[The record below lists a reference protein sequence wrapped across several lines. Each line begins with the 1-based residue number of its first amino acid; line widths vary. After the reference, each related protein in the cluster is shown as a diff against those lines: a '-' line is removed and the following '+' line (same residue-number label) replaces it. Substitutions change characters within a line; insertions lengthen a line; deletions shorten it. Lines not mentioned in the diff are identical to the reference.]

1 MRPSRCTRVK
11 VIRVEVSQNIVHART
26 TGWMT
31 STRPGKLRDFGLQPR
46 RSNPRS
52 RNLFWALGVKSTWF
66 LNFGGQAKC
75 KLVLVVDSWPSLVV
89 FGVVIP
95 LWVRNMNKSDESCL
109 SSFFFEIAQS
119 LITFLIAGNL
129 TECVQVQL
137 TWKLSRFFDTWR
149 EAQFSSPIPVVPSL
163 KKLKKK
169 KRKEKKRKEKKTVHS
184 TNEDWS
190 WKISPS
196 LCWTFRNWFVC
207 ISTFF
212 L

>member
-1 MRPSRCTRVK
+1 MLLVVVVRVFCFIYLLMSRCTRVK

-52 RNLFWALGVKSTWF
+52 RNLFWAHGVKSTWF

-95 LWVRNMNKSDESCL
+95 LWVKKYRWRHRRLSLSLSLSLWLSQKSLTHNIGSASALPIMNKSDKSCL
-109 SSFFFEIAQS
+109 FSFFEIEQS
-119 LITFLIAGNL
+119 LITF
-129 TECVQVQL
+129 
-137 TWKLSRFFDTWR
+137 
-149 EAQFSSPIPVVPSL
+149 
-163 KKLKKK
+163 
-169 KRKEKKRKEKKTVHS
+169 
-184 TNEDWS
+184 
-190 WKISPS
+190 
-196 LCWTFRNWFVC
+196 
-207 ISTFF
+207 FF
-212 L
+212 LPVYIFYKHGQIANRS